1 MGFWFPR
8 AATTPS
14 EVVLFEAIANTFI
27 GRRSVGGKVA
37 VTKERLLFTPNRL
50 DGLTGAREIAI
61 PRSKIQDVSIQESGR
76 TAVRQRG
83 LGAAVRRQVGVEHNG
98 DTVFLTLGTSDALVE
113 ALRP

>member
-14 EVVLFEAIANTFI
+14 EEVLFEAVANTFI
-27 GRRSVGGKVA
+27 GRRSVGGKVT

-50 DGLTGAREIAI
+50 DGLTGARQVAI
-61 PRSKIQDVSIQESGR
+61 PRSEIQHVSLEEPGR
-76 TAVRQRG
+76 KAVRQRG

-98 DTVFLTLGTSDALVE
+98 ARVFFTLGIPDALVE